1 MKNILVLTLL
11 LISMMSVGQVDIQ
24 RHYDDNSVEDYGTTD
39 GEIRLHLD
47 HMDKDVVLYSFMN
60 ISLSRLTEM
69 KTVKGL
75 YSVKKHSMCYEYKV
89 VTDVSVITIR
99 KFYNDKTIMNI
110 HMNHQNYSTVYS
122 GNLLLNVVEN

>member
-24 RHYDDNSVEDYGTTD
+24 IRYDDDSVEDYGTTD
-39 GEIRLHLD
+39 GEIRLHL
-47 HMDKDVVLYSFMN
+47 DVVLYSFMN

-99 KFYNDKTIMNI
+99 KFYDDKTVMSI
-110 HMNHQNYSTVYS
+110 HMDDQNYSTVYS

>member
-24 RHYDDNSVEDYGTTD
+24 IRYDDDSVEDYGTTD

-47 HMDKDVVLYSFMN
+47 HKDVVLYSFMN

-99 KFYNDKTIMNI
+99 KFYDDKTVMSI
-110 HMNHQNYSTVYS
+110 HMDDQNYSTVYS